1 MILPESLTAV
11 RVAMVTL
18 QFAQLLRTLK
28 TPSEEWELTPMIVC
42 RALRHVWILLM
53 VVPIPA
59 LAGTAR
65 IYVTN
70 SAGDSIHVID
80 PATNKVVQQIKGIE
94 GAHGI
99 AFSPD
104 GSKVYVSDEVGSTLD
119 VFDRK
124 SGKLVKKVALSAHP
138 NNIAVAKDGRIVVGI
153 ARDPGALDIIDPG
166 TLTLTKS
173 VPVNG
178 RLHNVYVTPDNKYV
192 VTGSIRTGIVTVIDL
207 ATEQPAWEVKFDKG
221 IRPMAIE
228 AAPDGSTKR
237 IFVQLSDF
245 NGFAV
250 VDFAAR
256 KEVARVQLP
265 AAKTEFETD
274 GDRTTAPS
282 HGIGVAPDA
291 KSLWVTSIPNNAVYA
306 YSLAD
311 LALAGEVALPSL
323 KLPGHGS
330 ISAVA
335 NWVTFTPDS
344 KMIYIS
350 NAGLRSVSAIDTT
363 SMKLIAVIPV
373 GEVPKRINTLSI
385 PDGAG
390 SAAISSRKRASLH

>member
-1 MILPESLTAV
+1 MNAPRVLRQLWRQVSLYV
-11 RVAMVTL
+11 W
-18 QFAQLLRTLK
+18 LLLV
-28 TPSEEWELTPMIVC
+28 L
-42 RALRHVWILLM
+42 A
-53 VVPIPA
+53 PIPA
-59 LAGTAR
+59 SAGIAR

-80 PATNKVVQQIKGIE
+80 PTTNKVVQQIRGIE

-104 GSKVYVSDEVGSTLD
+104 GSRVYVSDELDSTLD

-124 SGKLVKKVALSAHP
+124 TRKLLKKVALSAHP

-153 ARDPGALDIIDPG
+153 ARDPGALDIIDPA
-166 TLTLTKS
+166 TLTRTKS

-178 RLHNVYVTPDNKYV
+178 RLHNVYVTPDSKYA

-207 ATEQPAWEVKFDKG
+207 ATEQPAWEVKLDKG
-221 IRPMAIE
+221 IRPMTIE
-228 AAPDGSTKR
+228 AGPDGATKR

-250 VDFAAR
+250 IDFAAR
-256 KEVARVQLP
+256 KEVARIQLP
-265 AAKTEFETD
+265 AAKGEFEID
-274 GDRTTAPS
+274 GDRATAPS
-282 HGIGVAPDA
+282 HGIGVAPDGKA
-291 KSLWVTSIPNNAVYA
+291 LWVTSIPNNAVYV

-311 LALAGEVALPSL
+311 LSLSGEVALPSL
-323 KLPGHGS
+323 KLPGHEA

-344 KMIYIS
+344 KTVYVS
-350 NAGLRSVSAIDTT
+350 NAGLRSVSAIDTK
-363 SMKLIAVIPV
+363 SMKLIAVVPV
-373 GEVPKRINTLSI
+373 GEVPKRINTLVI
-385 PDGAG
+385 PDSPG
-390 SAAISSRKRASLH
+390 SAATSSEKPASLR